1 MVLNILMV
9 YECFLVLVLHLLE
22 NAQEKRGITRDLRVE
37 HACGHARDNARN
49 IGTQIFGKNS
59 TYGELLRGP

>member
-1 MVLNILMV
+1 MVLNISIYLK
-9 YECFLVLVLHLLE
+9 

-37 HACGHARDNARN
+37 HAWGHARDNARN